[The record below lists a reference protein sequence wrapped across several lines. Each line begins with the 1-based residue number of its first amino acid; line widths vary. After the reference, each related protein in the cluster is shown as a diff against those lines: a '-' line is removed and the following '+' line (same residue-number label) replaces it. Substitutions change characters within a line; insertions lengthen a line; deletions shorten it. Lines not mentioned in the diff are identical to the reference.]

1 MELLESMNAC
11 NHLNMDKV
19 WVGMEISFV
28 KDLNWYLCC
37 FTSAYFTR
45 PRVVLFEQQ
54 FCVSPVACGMVFM
67 LVQKGSNSLSI
78 DRLSQHL
85 DILS

>member
-1 MELLESMNAC
+1 
-11 NHLNMDKV
+11 
-19 WVGMEISFV
+19 MEISFV

-54 FCVSPVACGMVFM
+54 FFVSPVACGIVFM
-67 LVQKGSNSLSI
+67 LVQKG
-78 DRLSQHL
+78 
-85 DILS
+85 